1 MFELNH
7 SSIDAIKKGD
17 RKIILELYR
26 YTFQVLMGNAVRYSK
41 DEEKQMEIVNN
52 AFMKIVANIDQF
64 QLGTAYF
71 SWAKQIVKRE
81 IIDDFRKHKRYKEL
95 FSYNDD
101 YKNDSLLSEP
111 EVDATFQAE
120 ELQLLLNQLPPATKL
135 VFNLYAID
143 GYSSKE
149 IMEELQISYE
159 TVKWHIKEA
168 RKRLKSALN
177 IHHIQEI
184 RS

>member
-1 MFELNH
+1 MFELNCD
-7 SSIDAIKKGD
+7 SINAIKKGD
-17 RKIILELYR
+17 RKVILDLYR
-26 YTFQVLMGNAVRYSK
+26 YTFQVLMGNAVRYSN
-41 DEEKQMEIVNN
+41 DQEKQMEIVNN
-52 AFMKIVANIDQF
+52 AFMKIAANIDQF

-101 YKNDSLLSEP
+101 YKNDSLLCEP
-111 EVDATFQAE
+111 EVDATFQVE

-143 GYSSKE
+143 GYTSKE
-149 IMEELQISYE
+149 IVDELQISYE

-168 RKRLKSALN
+168 RKRLKNMLS
-177 IHHIQEI
+177 IHQTQEI
-184 RS
+184 KS